1 MSEGDTPRPRRGP
14 GRDFV
19 IRLLRLPWR
28 DPRFW
33 AAQGVIVLAMTA
45 HVLAD
50 YLQNRTGFPA
60 PGLVSELL
68 VFVAIFYAGAVFGL
82 VGSLGT
88 ALSAVLVL
96 LPSEFI
102 LPHNPVQ
109 VWDGWSIVLL
119 GIFVALVVGARFE
132 MERRQTE
139 ALLLGERARVVGL
152 FHGEPLSWRG
162 LFEAVS
168 YGICIVDEHGVIRFI
183 NERLEDGAY
192 YARGALVGQ
201 GVGVLV
207 PLADEL
213 ARSWGH
219 AGPGD
224 AAGAGDTIEA
234 VLVRSDGAE
243 VPVDIAF
250 APLDFAGESW
260 FVISIHDAS
269 ARVGAE
275 QARVEAELHALGVE
289 TAANRELARGE
300 RRFRL
305 AFEENTS
312 SMAITDADGIV
323 VDVNQAYCDMIGRT
337 MDEVIGQH
345 VLELTHPE
353 DRQATGDVLRQLA
366 DNEATQVRYVKR
378 YLHRDG
384 SIVIGDN
391 STGIIRSEHGD
402 IEGFVASVKDITE
415 ERELIAQLSH
425 QALHDPLTGLANRA
439 LFEDRLTRALEH
451 TARHGGTNA
460 LFLIDLDDFKGV
472 NDTLGHHVGD
482 ALLVELAR
490 RLESVTRA
498 SDTLCRFGGD
508 EFIYLAEG
516 ITSPPEEIAERLLSI
531 FEEPFLENSMSLE
544 QRASIGVVV
553 QNTDRSDPFE
563 LIRDVDTAMYEA
575 KRQGNGHYVVF
586 NTEMN
591 DLVSTRFELLRDLRR
606 ALALGQMS
614 MHYQPLV
621 HLVTEEIVGFEAL
634 MRWHHPRLGPV
645 APDVFIP
652 LAEQSDLI
660 VELGEFALN
669 EAAAAAA
676 SWPPSAR
683 SGRQVHVSVNLSARQ
698 FHDPNLA
705 RTIEQVLSASGLASR
720 RLALEI
726 TESATLSDVAGATTL
741 IEDLER
747 LGVTVALDDFG
758 TGYSSLSYL
767 AHLRPDVIKID
778 HSFVEP
784 IDKSTDTNPLLE
796 SIILFGHQLGL
807 TMVAE
812 GIERPG
818 QLDYL
823 RHVGCDL
830 GQGFLF
836 SPAVPCEQV
845 AELLTNTPWLT
856 DAALPGAGR

>member
-1 MSEGDTPRPRRGP
+1 M
-14 GRDFV
+14 
-19 IRLLRLPWR
+19 INLAHIPWR
-28 DPRFW
+28 DSRFW
-33 AAQGVIVLAMTA
+33 LAQGVIVVAMA
-45 HVLAD
+45 SHVVAD

-60 PGLVSELL
+60 PGLVGELL
-68 VFVAIFYAGAVFGL
+68 VFVAIFYSGAVFGL

-109 VWDGWSIVLL
+109 IWDGWSIVLL
-119 GIFVALVVGARFE
+119 GIFVALVVGGRFE
-132 MERRQTE
+132 MERRQHE
-139 ALLLGERARVVGL
+139 ALLLAERARMVGL

-183 NERLEDGAY
+183 NERLEEGAY
-192 YARGALVGQ
+192 YARGDLVGRRI
-201 GVGVLV
+201 GALV
-207 PLADEL
+207 PLVDEL
-213 ARSWGH
+213 VRDWGH
-219 AGPGD
+219 
-224 AAGAGDTIEA
+224 GAEPRDVSGSDDTIDA

-250 APLDFAGESW
+250 APLDFGSEAW
-260 FVISIHDAS
+260 FVITIHDAS
-269 ARVGAE
+269 ARVAAE
-275 QARVEAELHALGVE
+275 QARVDAELYALSVE
-289 TAANRELARGE
+289 AAATRELARGE

-312 SMAITDADGIV
+312 SMAITDAEGIV
-323 VDVNQAYCDMIGRT
+323 VDVNQAYCNMIGHP
-337 MDEVIGQH
+337 MEEVIGQH
-345 VLELTHPE
+345 VLGLTHPE
-353 DRQATGDVLRQLA
+353 DRQATGEVLRQLA
-366 DNEATQVRYVKR
+366 DNETTQVRYVKR

-384 SIVIGDN
+384 STVVGDN
-391 STGIIRSEHGD
+391 STGVIRNEQGE

-439 LFEDRLTRALEH
+439 LFEDRLTRALEYS
-451 TARHGGTNA
+451 ARHGGTNA

-472 NDTLGHHVGD
+472 NDSLGHHVGD

-490 RLESVTRA
+490 RLESVTRV

-516 ITSPPEEIAERLLSI
+516 ITSPPEEIAERLLSV
-531 FEEPFLENSMSLE
+531 FEEPFLESSMGLE
-544 QRASIGVVV
+544 QRASIGVAV
-553 QNTDRSDPFE
+553 QNADRTDEYE

-575 KRQGNGHYVVF
+575 KRQGNGHFVVF
-586 NTEMN
+586 NAEMN

-614 MHYQPLV
+614 MHYQPLI

-634 MRWHHPRLGPV
+634 MRWHHPTLGAV

-676 SWPPSAR
+676 AWPPSVR
-683 SGRQVHVSVNLSARQ
+683 TGRDVHVSVNLSARQ
-698 FHDPNLA
+698 FHDPNLS
-705 RTIEQVLSASGLASR
+705 RTIEQALFASGLASR
-720 RLALEI
+720 RLVLEI

-741 IEDLER
+741 VDDLER

-778 HSFVEP
+778 HSFVQP

-796 SIILFGHQLGL
+796 SIIQFGHQLGL

-812 GIERPG
+812 GIERPE
-818 QLDYL
+818 QLEYL

-836 SPAVPCEQV
+836 SPAVPSER
-845 AELLTNTPWLT
+845 AADLLTNTPWLE
-856 DAALPGAGR
+856 DAALPSAGR